1 MADDESGHQY
11 DACDYLA
18 CISGNYG
25 AFSSLMVMFVVMRMA
40 MVVRVVVIMSMIMT
54 MIVTM
59 IMI

>member
-1 MADDESGHQY
+1 MTDDESGHQY

-25 AFSSLMVMFVVMRMA
+25 AFSSLMVMFMA
-40 MVVRVVVIMSMIMT
+40 VIMVVLMGMTLMIVAMSMI
-54 MIVTM
+54 V

>member
-1 MADDESGHQY
+1 MTDDESGHQY

-25 AFSSLMVMFVVMRMA
+25 AFSSLMVMFVAVI
-40 MVVRVVVIMSMIMT
+40 MVVLMGMTLMIVAMSMI
-54 MIVTM
+54 V